1 MENTSLFNDE
11 GHANEMTDDK
21 ASTPGTLN
29 MTNLKNYAERLLIPF
44 LRMASLCKHYIY
56 EQDLPDIDDDNEEF
70 DHLIKFLDLS
80 KHPEIKLDEVSMDQS
95 STLSTTFH
103 GK

>member
-1 MENTSLFNDE
+1 MENASLFNDE

-29 MTNLKNYAERLLIPF
+29 MTNLKNNAEHLLIPF
-44 LRMASLCKHYIY
+44 LRMASLVKHYIY

-70 DHLIKFLDLS
+70 DHLINFLDLI
-80 KHPEIKLDEVSMDQS
+80 KHPEIKLDKMFMDQS

>member
-1 MENTSLFNDE
+1 
-11 GHANEMTDDK
+11 MTDDK

-29 MTNLKNYAERLLIPF
+29 MTNLKNNAECLLIPF
-44 LRMASLCKHYIY
+44 LRMASLVKHYIY

-70 DHLIKFLDLS
+70 DHLINFLDLI
-80 KHPEIKLDEVSMDQS
+80 KHPEIKLDKMFMDQS

>member
-1 MENTSLFNDE
+1 
-11 GHANEMTDDK
+11 MTDDK

-44 LRMASLCKHYIY
+44 LRMASLFKHYIY

-70 DHLIKFLDLS
+70 DHLINFLDLI
-80 KHPEIKLDEVSMDQS
+80 KHPEIKLDKMFMDQS

-103 GK
+103 GKWFFS